1 MEVKT
6 AKKNKLTLYIGIAL
20 LAGIVLG
27 FILNKNY
34 TGTENNRIANA
45 ELQAKLVLQQMK
57 PYEKIKDSTV
67 YAGLAA
73 QQKKITEQKKAAEQ
87 SLLDAADGTQSLAA
101 IKILGD
107 SLKSVNSQLAAQTDT
122 LAPAYKE
129 LQKQKELIAAQKNDS
144 IKARDKKL
152 EWFTILPD
160 IFLRLIKMIVSI
172 LVFSTVVV
180 GVAKLGDIKAV
191 GRIGA
196 KTLLWFLSASFLSLL
211 LGMLL
216 VNLFSPGTSMHL
228 TLPDSSVNTG
238 IDKAA
243 LTVKEFF
250 YHVFPNSMVDA
261 MAKNEILQV
270 VVFSLFFGVAAAALG
285 DVAKPV
291 VKGLDATAHIILR
304 VTSYVMNN
312 FATLAVFG
320 AMTAIIAKQGIGI
333 LTTYSIFIGEFYLGL
348 LILWLCLI
356 LAGYLFIKGRVFTLV
371 KRIREPILLA
381 FSTSSSEA
389 AFPKTMLEL
398 ERFGCK
404 DKIVSF
410 VLPLGYSF
418 NLDGS
423 MMYMTFASLFIAQ
436 SYGMHI
442 PLPTQMTMLLVLML
456 TSKGIAGVP
465 RASLVV
471 IAGTL
476 ATFNIPEAGI
486 ALLLG
491 IDPLLDMGR
500 SATNVVGNSIA
511 TAVVSKMEGELG
523 HGHGSEHLH
532 LHPHDHKHG

>member
-1 MEVKT
+1 MEISSG
-6 AKKNKLTLYIGIAL
+6 KKNRITLYIGIAL
-20 LAGIVLG
+20 VLG
-27 FILNKNY
+27 IIAGFIFNKTLVGN
-34 TGTENNRIANA
+34 ENTRIANA
-45 ELQAKLVLQQMK
+45 DLQLQHLQIQLHVF
-57 PYEKIKDSTV
+57 EKIKDS
-67 YAGLAA
+67 AA
-73 QQKKITEQKKAAEQ
+73 YNAFTTQQASIEREKKKAVDG
-87 SLLDAADGTQSLAA
+87 LLNDSNEAQGLSR
-101 IKILGD
+101 IKFFDD
-107 SLKSVNSQLAAQTDT
+107 SLKAVKSRLADLSDT
-122 LAPAYKE
+122 SAAAYKS
-129 LQKQKELIAAQKNDS
+129 LQQQRLLVQAQKS
-144 IKARDKKL
+144 ESLKSRDKKL
-152 EWFTILPD
+152 EWFTILAD
-160 IFLRLIKMIVSI
+160 VFLRLIKMIVAP
-172 LVFSTVVV
+172 LVFTTLVV

-191 GRIGA
+191 GRIGG
-196 KTLLWFLSASFLSLL
+196 KTLLWFISASLVSLL
-211 LGMLL
+211 LGMIL
-216 VNLFSPGTSMHL
+216 VNLFEPGRSMHL
-228 TLPDSSVNTG
+228 PLPEANVNTG

-243 LTVKEFF
+243 LTVKDFF
-250 YHVFPNSMVDA
+250 YHVFPASVVDA
-261 MAKNEILQV
+261 MAKNEILQI

-285 DVAKPV
+285 DVAKPI
-291 VKGLDATAHIILR
+291 VKAMDSAAHIILK
-304 VTSYVMNN
+304 VTGYVMN
-312 FATLAVFG
+312 FAPLAVFG

-333 LTTYSIFIGEFYLGL
+333 LKTYSIFIGEFYFGL
-348 LILWLCLI
+348 LVLWIVLV
-356 LAGYLFIKGRVFTLV
+356 LAGSLFIKRRVIELI
-371 KRIREPILLA
+371 RRMREPILLA

-442 PLPTQMTMLLVLML
+442 PIPSQITMLLVLML

-523 HGHGSEHLH
+523 EG
-532 LHPHDHKHG
+532 